1 MGKIRKLVLAALIAL
16 SPCVA
21 AAEDAADLYKKAE
34 RGEWYENADMK
45 EIDDLYAQAA
55 RGGSPY
61 AFMASMRNRI
71 ALADPEKQNRL
82 AEELCPKAREIVK
95 KWQDEAKPAPETL
108 YYLASYHSDG
118 ICSNRDIKKARAD
131 LARAA
136 EGGYAKAQFFMG
148 KSLLKKDPEA
158 AFKWISKAGD
168 AGFMLAVARQ
178 ASCLLQGK
186 GTGKD
191 LKKADELI
199 GKVLA
204 SGNSNA
210 MYDIAIGYLDG
221 TDGFEK
227 NTEKGRTILKGL
239 AERGYEPATLALK
252 ALDESK
258 EDSKKD
264 NKKG

>member
-1 MGKIRKLVLAALIAL
+1 MENIWKLALAALIAFA
-16 SPCVA
+16 PCVA
-21 AAEDAADLYKKAE
+21 AAEDADALYKQAE
-34 RGEWYENADMK
+34 EGEWYGKADMK
-45 EIDDLYAQAA
+45 EIDDLYSRAA
-55 RGGSPY
+55 EAGSPY
-61 AFMASMRNRI
+61 AFMAAMRNRI
-71 ALADPEKQNRL
+71 AFADPERQNRL

-95 KWQDEAKPAPETL
+95 KWQDEAKPAPEAL

-118 ICSNRDIKKARAD
+118 ICANRDIKKARTEI
-131 LARAA
+131 ARAA
-136 EGGYAKAQFFMG
+136 EAGYAKAQFFMG

-158 AFKWISKAGD
+158 AFKWISKAAD

-178 ASCLLQGK
+178 ASCYLLGQ

-191 LKKADELI
+191 GKKADELVE
-199 GKVLA
+199 KALA

-210 MYDIAIGYLDG
+210 IYDIAIGYLDG

-258 EDSKKD
+258 EDSKED